1 VCADIDANGWLNGV
15 DAVSITEM
23 DDEDGD
29 KPANGAVERRETLR
43 ALGAY
48 I

>member
-15 DAVSITEM
+15 DAVPITKV

-29 KPANGAVERRETLR
+29 KPANGAVEQRETLR

>member
-15 DAVSITEM
+15 DAVPITEM

-29 KPANGAVERRETLR
+29 TSRRTARLSDVKLF
-43 ALGAY
+43 AL
-48 I
+48 